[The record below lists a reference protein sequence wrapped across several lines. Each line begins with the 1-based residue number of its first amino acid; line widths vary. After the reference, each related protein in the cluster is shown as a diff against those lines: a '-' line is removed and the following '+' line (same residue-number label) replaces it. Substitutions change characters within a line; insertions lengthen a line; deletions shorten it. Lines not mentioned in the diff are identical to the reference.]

1 MFRKSNAEW
10 ATREIAALDFL
21 LGIPL
26 EAEREIVRKGFL
38 EAEQQEESLLLDNN
52 HRNSHSR
59 RPTTSTITTNT
70 YNDNTNSITGQEMI
84 LAPHHHSH
92 RDGGSEWWGTI
103 IDSDRVLSDNISKK
117 REKMLEQQRLMDV
130 LEAPSSD
137 QPFHDEHVLAELQL
151 LQQHPVPE
159 QEKEGLQPK
168 IPTHSKHA
176 FPNTTNITGV
186 TARYTPT
193 ATSSN
198 VKATAGGAGGG
209 GGGASLVPGRRLD
222 GTIAQIVQIPLEA
235 GGTEV
240 NTRYRTV
247 ARRAAVRE
255 WEKEMVKH
263 KKHGSSI
270 LDGRM
275 FLSSMSSYPV
285 ATFSIIK
292 YDPKNEEELRQR
304 QKIEALG
311 GGGSKFLLPRRD
323 WRGVSY
329 RDLLPRKERKNKTFY
344 RMMKKRL
351 ERAKRRYQERQE
363 RQDHLYPQDD
373 EHRGI
378 SSSNHDERNPNMH
391 NKSFDYFDNENDEGN
406 VSNISECSHSS
417 DDDSSIS
424 SSSSEDSIVYEPGFL
439 DDPNMKQGKH
449 RHVMIGDRVT
459 GPVMISSVH
468 FVSPADLKNDLNR
481 QFRQRFEDWEPPK
494 SQRKYIGARVIDGQY
509 TLIDPTNQ
517 EEENGDSAVDDGRRR
532 RKYSVAEYDTI
543 RMPPSLT
550 LSKIRSLKKEAL
562 DVCVK
567 ANLEVSTVAL
577 ACIYFERLCLDCR
590 VDKSNRRLTF
600 ATCLLLALK
609 VNESNVKIVHEES
622 KESKK
627 GKWNFAKSTIR
638 PNIEH
643 DFFENLFFFI
653 THEWQLS
660 LKELFHAEFGVFAAL
675 GFKLS
680 ASPSEISFHFKRLLR
695 SMERSPVEYLGK
707 EMYGYWQEAQES
719 HSVRQLE
726 REERKAKR
734 KRKKEKEILRRQ
746 RELHQKDNIARQRSS
761 SSLGEPEETDNTN
774 AHEIL
779 SDDTPHLDTSVS
791 QSKTGRRLQF
801 FNRLK
806 RASHITDRPP
816 VDDNQTDH
824 VRSGIEKVSPVGISR
839 SISMPDV
846 SNMEK
851 VEAIGPLL
859 ELGLRSSSGNI
870 SSPDLQSSQSSP
882 PPG

>member
-38 EAEQQEESLLLDNN
+38 EAEQQQQEQILLNG
-52 HRNSHSR
+52 
-59 RPTTSTITTNT
+59 TTSTSTIHSNHK
-70 YNDNTNSITGQEMI
+70 NNGDGIFHIHPMNNSISNE
-84 LAPHHHSH
+84 LNKFSLPSSHHGTTSTST
-92 RDGGSEWWGTI
+92 SEWWGTI

-117 REKMLEQQRLMDV
+117 RKKLQEQLKLTDV
-130 LEAPSSD
+130 LEAPSTD
-137 QPFHDEHVLAELQL
+137 PPLQDKDAHIVKTELS
-151 LQQHPVPE
+151 HPITIGPIAHTVT
-159 QEKEGLQPK
+159 GA
-168 IPTHSKHA
+168 T
-176 FPNTTNITGV
+176 TTNNNNNGT
-186 TARYTPT
+186 RYPPT
-193 ATSSN
+193 APSSN
-198 VKATAGGAGGG
+198 VKM
-209 GGGASLVPGRRLD
+209 GGASLVPGRRLD
-222 GTIAQIVQIPLEA
+222 GNEAQIVQIPLEA

-263 KKHGSSI
+263 KKHGNSSTGNSSSSI

-329 RDLLPRKERKNKTFY
+329 RDLLPRKERKNKSFNRT
-344 RMMKKRL
+344 MKKRL
-351 ERAKRRYQERQE
+351 QRAKRRYEERQE
-363 RQDHLYPQDD
+363 RLYPQDD
-373 EHRGI
+373 ENVG
-378 SSSNHDERNPNMH
+378 DEERNSNRH
-391 NKSFDYFDNENDEGN
+391 NKIFDYFDNEEGN
-406 VSNISECSHSS
+406 VSNISESSHS

-517 EEENGDSAVDDGRRR
+517 EEENGESVADDSRRR

-627 GKWNFAKSTIR
+627 GKWNFAKTSIR

-695 SMERSPVEYLGK
+695 SLEWSPVEYLGK
-707 EMYGYWQEAQES
+707 EMYGYWQDAQES
-719 HSVRQLE
+719 HNVRQLE

-746 RELHQKDNIARQRSS
+746 RELQKDNIVRQRSS
-761 SSLGEPEETDNTN
+761 SLEEPEDTENTIV
-774 AHEIL
+774 HEVL
-779 SDDTPHLDTSVS
+779 SDDTPHPDISVS

-801 FNRLK
+801 FHRLK
-806 RASHITDRPP
+806 KASHLNDRH
-816 VDDNQTDH
+816 VDGDKTAHIQ
-824 VRSGIEKVSPVGISR
+824 SGVEKVPSVTISR

-846 SNMEK
+846 SNMEQTN
-851 VEAIGPLL
+851 VIAPL
-859 ELGLRSSSGNI
+859 ELGIRSSSGNI

-882 PPG
+882 SHGS

>member
-1 MFRKSNAEW
+1 
-10 ATREIAALDFL
+10 
-21 LGIPL
+21 
-26 EAEREIVRKGFL
+26 
-38 EAEQQEESLLLDNN
+38 
-52 HRNSHSR
+52 
-59 RPTTSTITTNT
+59 
-70 YNDNTNSITGQEMI
+70 
-84 LAPHHHSH
+84 
-92 RDGGSEWWGTI
+92 
-103 IDSDRVLSDNISKK
+103 
-117 REKMLEQQRLMDV
+117 
-130 LEAPSSD
+130 
-137 QPFHDEHVLAELQL
+137 
-151 LQQHPVPE
+151 
-159 QEKEGLQPK
+159 
-168 IPTHSKHA
+168 
-176 FPNTTNITGV
+176 
-186 TARYTPT
+186 
-193 ATSSN
+193 
-198 VKATAGGAGGG
+198 
-209 GGGASLVPGRRLD
+209 
-222 GTIAQIVQIPLEA
+222 
-235 GGTEV
+235 
-240 NTRYRTV
+240 
-247 ARRAAVRE
+247 
-255 WEKEMVKH
+255 
-263 KKHGSSI
+263 
-270 LDGRM
+270 
-275 FLSSMSSYPV
+275 
-285 ATFSIIK
+285 
-292 YDPKNEEELRQR
+292 
-304 QKIEALG
+304 
-311 GGGSKFLLPRRD
+311 
-323 WRGVSY
+323 
-329 RDLLPRKERKNKTFY
+329 
-344 RMMKKRL
+344 MMKKRF
-351 ERAKRRYQERQE
+351 ERAKRRHEARQE
-363 RQDHLYPQDD
+363 HVYPQKDD
-373 EHRGI
+373 HEDNNEDNNEHDGK
-378 SSSNHDERNPNMH
+378 RNVTSMH
-391 NKSFDYFDNENDEGN
+391 GKTFDYFDNHNDNDDDDDDDDEGN
-406 VSNISECSHSS
+406 LSNISESSHS
-417 DDDSSIS
+417 DDDSSIIS

-459 GPVMISSVH
+459 GPVIISTVH
-468 FVSPADLKNDLNR
+468 FVLPTDLKNDLNR

-517 EEENGDSAVDDGRRR
+517 EEENGESAADESRRR

-627 GKWNFAKSTIR
+627 GKWNFAKTTIR

-695 SMERSPVEYLGK
+695 SLEWSPVEYLGK
-707 EMYGYWQEAQES
+707 EMYSYWQDAQES
-719 HSVRQLE
+719 HAVRQLE
-726 REERKAKR
+726 REERNAKR

-746 RELHQKDNIARQRSS
+746 RELHQKDNITRQRSS
-761 SSLGEPEETDNTN
+761 SLEEPEETNNTN

-801 FNRLK
+801 FHRLK
-806 RASHITDRPP
+806 RASHLNERHLDGDKTA
-816 VDDNQTDH
+816 H
-824 VRSGIEKVSPVGISR
+824 VRSGIEKVPSATMSR

-846 SNMEK
+846 SNMEQ
-851 VEAIGPLL
+851 VDVIAPL

-870 SSPDLQSSQSSP
+870 SSPDLQSS
-882 PPG
+882 